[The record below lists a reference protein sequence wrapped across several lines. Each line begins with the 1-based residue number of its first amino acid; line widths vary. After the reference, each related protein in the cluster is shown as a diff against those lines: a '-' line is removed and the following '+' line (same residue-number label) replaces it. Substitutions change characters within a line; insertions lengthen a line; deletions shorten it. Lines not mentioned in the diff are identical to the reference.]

1 MQNIVIYL
9 LAGLLLVEV
18 LSIYLKKIKYIRSF
32 PTAEYIK
39 EILTEGKDIFKNIE
53 KLIEII
59 DGSMDI
65 IRSKHLDI
73 YFIKEKILTIRQI
86 SCIINAIDAAKE
98 HRAENVRR
106 EILDIIE
113 KRTGKLSVTEIYMF
127 HIVLCI
133 WK

>member
-18 LSIYLKKIKYIRSF
+18 LSIHLKKIKYIRSF

-59 DGSMDI
+59 DGSTDI

-86 SCIINAIDAAKE
+86 SCIINALDAAKE

>member
-1 MQNIVIYL
+1 MLMLVLQVVLGIIL
-9 LAGLLLVEV
+9 LIRI
-18 LSIYLKKIKYIRSF
+18 SIHLKKLKYIRSF
-32 PTAEYIK
+32 PTAEYIE

-53 KLIEII
+53 KLTEII

-65 IRSKHLDI
+65 IQSKHLDI

-86 SCIINAIDAAKE
+86 SCTINAIDAATE

-113 KRTGKLSVTEIYMF
+113 KRTGKLSVTEIYIL
-127 HIVLCI
+127 HIVLCT